1 MLEILFLGTAGAR
14 YVVAKQL
21 RASGGLLLK
30 SNSEFLLMDP
40 GPGSLVYLAKH
51 KIPLEKISTLLVSH
65 KHLDHSAD
73 LNIIVDALTEG
84 GFKKRGRLFLPEEVI
99 KEGLLLPYLQNNL
112 KEIVFLKEKLFYNS
126 GPFSFSTTC
135 KLKHEAEIY
144 GFIFELEA
152 QQKLGFLFDTAYFDE
167 LVEEYRDCTY
177 LIINVVRFE
186 PKEGV
191 LHLSVPEVKKL
202 LQILRPELTILTH
215 FGMTMLKAN
224 PSKVAQS
231 LSQELNLRILA
242 AYDGMRIG
250 L

>member
-1 MLEILFLGTAGAR
+1 MFEILFLGTAGAR

-30 SNSEFLLMDP
+30 SASEYLLMDP

-51 KIPLEKISTLLVSH
+51 KIPPEKIHTLLVSH

-99 KEGLLLPYLQNNL
+99 KEGLLLSYLKNNL
-112 KEIVFLKEKLFYNS
+112 KEIFFLKEKSFYKA
-126 GPFSFSTTC
+126 GSFQFYTTC
-135 KLKHEAEIY
+135 QLRHEAEIY
-144 GFIFELEA
+144 GLIFELEA
-152 QQKLGFLFDTAYFDE
+152 KKRLGFLFDTAYFDA
-167 LVEEYRDCTY
+167 LIEEYRSCSY
-177 LIINVVRFE
+177 LVINLVRFE

-191 LHLSVPEVKKL
+191 LHLSVPEVRKL
-202 LQILRPELTILTH
+202 LQNLKPEITILTH

-224 PSKVAQS
+224 PFKVAQG
-231 LSQELNLRILA
+231 LSQELKLKIIA
-242 AYDGMRIG
+242 AYDGMRIE

>member
-99 KEGLLLPYLQNNL
+99 KEGLLLPYLQKNL

-126 GPFSFSTTC
+126 GPFNFSTTC

-144 GFIFELEA
+144 GFIFELERRK
-152 QQKLGFLFDTAYFDE
+152 KLGFIFDTAFFDE
-167 LVEEYRDCTY
+167 LVEEYKECSY

-191 LHLSVPEVKKL
+191 LHLSVPGVKKL
-202 LQILRPELTILTH
+202 LQMLSPELTILTH

-231 LSQELNLRILA
+231 LSQ
-242 AYDGMRIG
+242 
-250 L
+250 